1 MKPIRISGKENK
13 MKQSSK
19 TKCMTAAMRSTFTL
33 IELLVVIAIIAI
45 LAGMLLPA
53 LAKAK
58 ASAHATE
65 CTGRLKM
72 LGTAATMYVD
82 NYKGWLYGCWVYEGG
97 KEVKWH
103 DVMANRTKILPYR
116 ERYMTPASKYY
127 YCPTGKIPASAAQ
140 LYGQAAVDAT
150 QTYYSQREQP
160 GAYMSIVKLGSSSKD
175 PIYGHFMNFHSG
187 QNTQMS
193 GFPIYADSVYTGG
206 VQYFY
211 WHKGSGGPNYSVAA
225 RHSNKVNITFADGHT
240 APMPVSQLG
249 KMPHKIRYY
258 GYDDGRIGLKARSMD

>member
-1 MKPIRISGKENK
+1 MKK
-13 MKQSSK
+13 
-19 TKCMTAAMRSTFTL
+19 RSTPNCITAVMHPAFTL
-33 IELLVVIAIIAI
+33 IELLVVVAIIAI

-65 CTGRLKM
+65 CAGRLKM

-82 NYKGWLYGCWVYEGG
+82 SYKGWLYGCWVYEGG

-116 ERYMTPASKYY
+116 ERYMTAASKQY
-127 YCPTGKIPASAAQ
+127 YCPTGKIPATAAQ
-140 LYGQAAVDAT
+140 LYGQAAVHAT
-150 QTYYSQREQP
+150 QTYYSQYTRGHE
-160 GAYMSIVKLGSSSKD
+160 GAYMSIVQIGSNSRD
-175 PIYGHFMNFHSG
+175 PVYGHFMNFHSG
-187 QNTQMS
+187 QNTKMS
-193 GFPIYADSVYTGG
+193 GFPIYADSVFTGG

-240 APMPVSQLG
+240 TSMPVSELG
-249 KMPHKIRYY
+249 NVPHKIRYY
-258 GYDDGRIGLKARSMD
+258 GYDDGRVGLKARGMD